1 MDSDGSKTMSFK
13 ELCQQLRRLDF
24 HPPVHVTVSD
34 IVAITQDGVLC
45 SKNGELTSRD
55 FELAM
60 RLQLKMFVQVRK
72 RRRDTVLCNTVCMAE
87 KMQVLFVP

>member
-34 IVAITQDGVLC
+34 FAAITQDGVLC

-72 RRRDTVLCNTVCMAE
+72 RRRDTVLCMAE

>member
-1 MDSDGSKTMSFK
+1 MSFK

-34 IVAITQDGVLC
+34 FAAITQDGSLC
-45 SKNGELTSRD
+45 NQNGEMTPRD

-60 RLQLKMFVQVRK
+60 RLQLKLFVQVCLNNSIVMI
-72 RRRDTVLCNTVCMAE
+72 TVLLVTVG
-87 KMQVLFVP
+87 MQVLSRSYCVCA

>member
-1 MDSDGSKTMSFK
+1 MSFK

-34 IVAITQDGVLC
+34 FAAITQDGVLC
-45 SKNGELTSRD
+45 NQNGEMTPRD

-60 RLQLKMFVQVRK
+60 RLQLKLFVQVHAQ
-72 RRRDTVLCNTVCMAE
+72 RRHHNTGTI
-87 KMQVLFVP
+87 LFVAA